1 MATAK
6 SNRASSRGRSRRIR
20 GTSPQASSSRR
31 TAVLD
36 CMGRLS
42 DCISTVSAVSR
53 AIAWAEDQEGA
64 TAPQDLGDEITA
76 LRHGVEQ
83 LRAAYT
89 ALDAAIAASS

>member
-6 SNRASSRGRSRRIR
+6 STRAPSRGRSRRIR
-20 GTSPQASSSRR
+20 GTSQATSSGR

-42 DCISTVSAVSR
+42 DCISTVSTVSR

-89 ALDAAIAASS
+89 ALDAAIAASR

>member
-20 GTSPQASSSRR
+20 GTSQSSSSRR

-42 DCISTVSAVSR
+42 DCISTISAVSR

-89 ALDAAIAASS
+89 ALDAAIAASQ